1 VLFTGAHQQLVLM
14 TLQPG
19 EELGEEVHMGVDQ
32 FFRIEL
38 GSGEMVINGNAAPVS
53 EGWAV
58 VVPAGMRHT
67 LRNTGTQRMRLTTLY
82 APPVHA
88 AGTVHATK
96 AASEAVEAVEEAG
109 VR

>member
-1 VLFTGAHQQLVLM
+1 
-14 TLQPG
+14 
-19 EELGEEVHMGVDQ
+19 
-32 FFRIEL
+32 
-38 GSGEMVINGNAAPVS
+38 
-53 EGWAV
+53 
-58 VVPAGMRHT
+58 
-67 LRNTGTQRMRLTTLY
+67 MRLTTLY